1 MAINDDKGYTLIE
14 ILIVIVIIGVLAAIA
29 YPNLIGLTE
38 SSKQEV
44 VTANLRTLLT
54 EIEVYAAQNDGYP
67 VMDTGDFINN
77 PEGWN
82 SLAKIVEEVGDYTN
96 GLYNYEHSDDNFVF
110 SIELSDNEYIGIS
123 KSDGLQTD
131 LDGHLEL

>member
-54 EIEVYAAQNDGYP
+54 EIEVYAAQNDGYLDLET
-67 VMDTGDFINN
+67 VDFINN
-77 PEGWN
+77 PEEWN
-82 SLAKIVEEVGDYTN
+82 SLAKIIEEIGDDETFYK
-96 GLYNYEHSDDNFVF
+96 YEFDNDNFIF
-110 SIELSDNEYIGIS
+110 SIKLSEDEFIGIS
-123 KSDGLQTD
+123 KIDGLQTD
-131 LDGHLEL
+131 LSEHLEL

>member
-1 MAINDDKGYTLIE
+1 MTANNKGYTLIE

-29 YPNLIGLTE
+29 YPNLVGLTE

-54 EIEVYAAQNDGYP
+54 EIEVHAAQEDGYP
-67 VMDTGDFINN
+67 ALDTEDFISN

-82 SLAKIVEEVGDYTN
+82 SLVKIVEEIGDDET
-96 GLYNYEHSDDNFVF
+96 LYNYDSDNDNFVF
-110 SIELSDNEYIGIS
+110 SIELPNGEFIGIS

-131 LDGHLEL
+131 TGGHLDL

>member
-1 MAINDDKGYTLIE
+1 MTANNKGYTLIE

-29 YPNLIGLTE
+29 YPNLVGLTE

-54 EIEVYAAQNDGYP
+54 EIEVYAAQEDGYP
-67 VMDTGDFINN
+67 DLDTGDFINN

-82 SLAKIVEEVGDYTN
+82 SLAKIVEEIGDVET
-96 GLYNYEHSDDNFVF
+96 LYKYDSDNDNFVF
-110 SIELSDNEYIGIS
+110 SIELSETEFIGIS

-131 LDGHLEL
+131 ISDHLDL